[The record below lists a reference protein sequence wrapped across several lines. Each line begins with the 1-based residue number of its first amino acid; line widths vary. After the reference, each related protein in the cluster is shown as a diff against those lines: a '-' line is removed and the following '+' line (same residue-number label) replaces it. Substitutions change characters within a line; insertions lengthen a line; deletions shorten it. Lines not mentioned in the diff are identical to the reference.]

1 MLAAVLSIIFLLLFI
16 YIFIL
21 AGWIDEW
28 LHGTIFPE
36 LKDQKKGVSVIVPF
50 RNERDAFKKHL
61 KFLLDELNDLDGVEL
76 IFVNDHSDDGGQKL
90 IQPYLSESIRLHHAT
105 GMGKK
110 NAVREGVH
118 LARYDYILTLDAD
131 IAVPVGWLQTIR
143 ELTAASAELVIL
155 PLEVKPN
162 ERSFGSLQEM
172 EFLSLY
178 AVTGAT
184 AMKGY
189 PMMCNGAH
197 LLFSKEYYLRN
208 EHALKHHVSSGDD
221 MFLMEAAQ
229 LSDRII
235 YANRQEIV
243 ASMEPE
249 FTLRSF
255 IRQRIRWSGK
265 TLHLKS
271 KGTIAF
277 GMLVVALQCS
287 FWLLLFAGFI
297 HTWIFVL
304 LGVFWTLKSI
314 IDLMLMNAAS
324 SRTGRH
330 FSLYYCLLLAL
341 VYPLYGLI
349 IPLLG
354 IVIRPKWK
362 GRVINT

>member
-1 MLAAVLSIIFLLLFI
+1 MLFI

-28 LHGTIFPE
+28 LHGAIYPE
-36 LKDQKKGVSVIVPF
+36 LTDKKRCVSIIVPF
-50 RNERDAFKKHL
+50 RNERDSFEKNL
-61 KFLLDELNDLDGVEL
+61 NILLDELNDTDGVEL
-76 IFVNDHSDDGGQKL
+76 IFVNDHSDDEGPRLVEQ
-90 IQPYLSESIRLHHAT
+90 YLSERVRLHHSN
-105 GMGKK
+105 GEGKK

-118 LARYDYILTLDAD
+118 LAHYDYILTLDAD
-131 IAVPVGWLQTIR
+131 IAVPKGWLRAIR
-143 ELTAASAELVIL
+143 ELTATSAQLVIL
-155 PLEVKPN
+155 PLQVKPN

-197 LLFSKEYYLRN
+197 LLFLKAYYLRN
-208 EHALKHHVSSGDD
+208 ENALKYHVSSGDD

-229 LSDRII
+229 LSDQVV
-235 YANRQEIV
+235 YANSREVI

-249 FTLRSF
+249 LTIRRF
-255 IRQRIRWSGK
+255 IQQRIRWSGK

-271 KGTIAF
+271 KKTIAF
-277 GMLVVALQCS
+277 GMLVITLQCS
-287 FWLLLFAGFI
+287 FWLLFIAGLK
-297 HTWIFVL
+297 HSWLFVL
-304 LGVFWTLKSI
+304 LGIFWALKSVF
-314 IDLMLMNAAS
+314 DLMLMNAAS
-324 SRTGRH
+324 SRTGIH

-341 VYPLYGLI
+341 LYPLYGLI

-354 IVIRPKWK
+354 VVIRPKWK